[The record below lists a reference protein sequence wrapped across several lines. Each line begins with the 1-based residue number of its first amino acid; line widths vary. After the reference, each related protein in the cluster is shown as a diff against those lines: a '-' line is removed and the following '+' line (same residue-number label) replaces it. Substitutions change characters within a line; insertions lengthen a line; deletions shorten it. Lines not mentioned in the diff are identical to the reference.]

1 LLLPHLAK
9 RQSEWSFQFQ
19 RSRTPRLTFD
29 RHKTLQQQGVHLWK
43 KKYKNKDYKKW
54 KIKVSG
60 AGADTLLCG
69 EGWHQHQP
77 FRHCQTKAGG
87 VVQVLCG

>member
-1 LLLPHLAK
+1 
-9 RQSEWSFQFQ
+9 
-19 RSRTPRLTFD
+19 LTDTRRCSNKECTFG
-29 RHKTLQQQGVHLWK
+29 R